1 MAYGGD
7 AREEGWRERLAHE
20 RREVDTFED
29 LRAQDVAHA
38 AAAAAQPLDGI
49 AGEKVEHELARLG
62 LEPRREGD
70 GAFGR
75 RDVSANLHLVDDFA
89 VVRVRR
95 EPTEHLIDL
104 VRVRVRIR
112 ARARVRVGVRVRVR
126 VGVGVRVRVRVR
138 IKVGVGVRSPICS

>member
-20 RREVDTFED
+20 RREVDAFKD

-49 AGEKVEHELARLG
+49 AGEKVQHELARLG
-62 LEPRREGD
+62 LEPRREGY
-70 GAFGR
+70 GALGR
-75 RDVSANLHLVDDFA
+75 CDVSADLHLVDEVA

-112 ARARVRVGVRVRVR
+112 ARARVRVRVEVRRR
-126 VGVGVRVRVRVR
+126 RGARPAACTWLG
-138 IKVGVGVRSPICS
+138 